1 MNRST
6 RQITDEVGAHGRAS
20 ESRGWPRARTL
31 CAMAQETLNGGVGS
45 AEQFTTAGARRKA
58 DNRCGSDHCTPRG
71 GPHAHVPHHRSRRR
85 SGGHGRPGAHPSG
98 AGPPA
103 DPRRGR
109 PRAPGRRPG
118 RRAHHPTPGRRRLP
132 GGAARGRRRGRA
144 GGPRAG
150 RAGRPVRRR
159 AGHGD
164 GGREGAVMSYLN
176 VAEVETALALA
187 GRPANAGFTEL
198 ITLPHQTWEGR
209 TCSALRIHAGPPARA
224 GVYLLG
230 GVHAREWGSPDIL
243 INSVRLLT
251 DAYRTR
257 TGITQGGASISAAQ
271 VRQIVDT
278 LDVVVFPQANP
289 DGRQHSMT
297 VDPMWR
303 KNRRP
308 ADPGQHCPSGGG
320 SGPGVDLNRNYDFLW
335 DYTTKFSPNAPVRT
349 STDPC
354 EEVYLGPGAVSEPE
368 TANVTWLLDRHR
380 SVTHFIDV
388 HSFGEDILYNWGDDD
403 DQTTDPS
410 MNFGTPAY
418 DGKRGV
424 PDSTPANDPAKPDAA
439 KYREFI
445 PAPDLTEAITLGTTM
460 RDAIQA
466 AHGRQYSVKSAVGL
480 YPTSGT
486 SDDWA
491 YSRSFLD
498 PARGKVLGYTIEWG
512 PQRASIPKSFHP
524 NYPDMVPIIEEITA
538 ALLAFCTAVA
548 SRTAAPQ
555 HANQTTAFPR
565 DESPANTPAEA

>member
-1 MNRST
+1 
-6 RQITDEVGAHGRAS
+6 
-20 ESRGWPRARTL
+20 
-31 CAMAQETLNGGVGS
+31 
-45 AEQFTTAGARRKA
+45 
-58 DNRCGSDHCTPRG
+58 
-71 GPHAHVPHHRSRRR
+71 
-85 SGGHGRPGAHPSG
+85 
-98 AGPPA
+98 
-103 DPRRGR
+103 
-109 PRAPGRRPG
+109 
-118 RRAHHPTPGRRRLP
+118 
-132 GGAARGRRRGRA
+132 
-144 GGPRAG
+144 
-150 RAGRPVRRR
+150 
-159 AGHGD
+159 
-164 GGREGAVMSYLN
+164 
-176 VAEVETALALA
+176 
-187 GRPANAGFTEL
+187 
-198 ITLPHQTWEGR
+198 
-209 TCSALRIHAGPPARA
+209 
-224 GVYLLG
+224 
-230 GVHAREWGSPDIL
+230 
-243 INSVRLLT
+243 
-251 DAYRTR
+251 
-257 TGITQGGASISAAQ
+257 
-271 VRQIVDT
+271 VDT

-289 DGRQHSMT
+289 DGRHHSMT

-308 ADPGQHCPSGGG
+308 ADPGQHCAGGGG

-335 DYTTKFSPNAPVRT
+335 DYTSTFSPNAPVRT

-354 EEVYLGPGAVSEPE
+354 EEIYRGPSAASEPE
-368 TANVTWLLDRHR
+368 TTNVTWLLDRHG

-410 MNFGTPAY
+410 MNFHNPTY
-418 DGKRGV
+418 DGRRGV
-424 PDSTPANDPAKPDAA
+424 PDSTPDNDPAKPDAP

-445 PAPDLTEAITLGTTM
+445 PAADLTEAIALGTTM

-538 ALLAFCTAVA
+538 ALLAFCSSVA

-555 HANQTTAFPR
+555 PAEQTTAIPG
-565 DESPANTPAEA
+565 